1 MNQPEIGKHL
11 EIFKISADNENGMFS
26 KELSELLI
34 QVIKSWQVI
43 AVTVALVLYMYLV
56 SYAARRY
63 HRPRSVSKSKPQK
76 VKTEPPKTEAPEES
90 EVPLE

>member
-1 MNQPEIGKHL
+1 
-11 EIFKISADNENGMFS
+11 MFS

-43 AVTVALVLYMYLV
+43 AVTIVLVFFMYLV

-63 HRPRSVSKSKPQK
+63 HRPHTVSKSKPKK
-76 VKTEPPKTEAPEES
+76 VKPPPPAKEENKENS
-90 EVPLE
+90 DEILPD